1 MLLQTAEE
9 AGDAMAAIVEQ
20 EVRPVE
26 QVLQMVNSAVTEL
39 QSLLLENLTPI
50 PSELAQAN
58 IPLPVMELFL

>member
-1 MLLQTAEE
+1 MLLQTAEA
-9 AGDAMAAIVEQ
+9 AGDAMAAIVEK